1 MINDPRFLA
10 CWPFTLIQE
19 CPVPGQWNNMRNFSN
34 DAHDPGGET
43 MCGIIQREYDI
54 YRKSK
59 GLPLQDV
66 RHLTRDEGADI
77 YYNSYWLPE
86 CPKLPAGVD
95 LQFFDEAVNAGPGAA
110 TLILQKSLGIKAD
123 RVWGPK
129 TEAAVK
135 AITNSYAVI
144 SAFTGYRQAYYRA
157 LRGFQYFGKDWIRRA
172 VEIGAEAIKM
182 IPTEPTRAIAA
193 EPVEPGETS

>member
-1 MINDPRFLA
+1 MPTTNPRFLA

-19 CPVPGQWNNMRNFSN
+19 CPLPNDWSNPRNFSN

-86 CPKLPAGVD
+86 CPRLPSGLD
-95 LQFFDEAVNAGPGAA
+95 MQFFDEAVNAGPGAA
-110 TLILQKSLGIKAD
+110 TLILQRALGITAD
-123 RVWGPK
+123 RAWGPQ
-129 TEAAVK
+129 TDAAVK
-135 AITNSYAVI
+135 GITNVVSTI
-144 SAFTGYRQAYYRA
+144 NSFTSHRADYYRG
-157 LRGFQYFGKDWIRRA
+157 LRGFQYFGTDWIRRTQ
-172 VEIGAEAIKM
+172 EIGAEAVKM
-182 IPTEPTRAIAA
+182 ATP
-193 EPVEPGETS
+193 

>member
-1 MINDPRFLA
+1 MTNATTALADPRFAA

-19 CPVPGQWNNMRNFSN
+19 CPRPDDWSNHRNFSN

-86 CPKLPAGVD
+86 CPKLPPGLD
-95 LQFFDEAVNAGPGAA
+95 MQFFDEAVNAGPGAA
-110 TLILQKSLGIKAD
+110 TLILQRALVITAD
-123 RVWGPK
+123 RAWGSQ
-129 TEAAVK
+129 TDTAVK
-135 AITNSYAVI
+135 AITNPAAVI
-144 SAFTGYRQAYYRA
+144 GAFTAQRETYYRA
-157 LRGFQYFGKDWIRRA
+157 LRGFQYFGKDWIRRSQ
-172 VEIGAEAIKM
+172 EIGAEALKM
-182 IPTEPTRAIAA
+182 AA
-193 EPVEPGETS
+193 A

>member
-1 MINDPRFLA
+1 MAITDPRFLA

-19 CPVPGQWNNMRNFSN
+19 CPLPNDWSNMRNFSN

-86 CPKLPAGVD
+86 CPKLSPGLD

-110 TLILQKSLGIKAD
+110 TLILQRALGITAD
-123 RVWGPK
+123 RQWGSQ
-129 TEAAVK
+129 TDAAVK
-135 AITNSYAVI
+135 AITNTVSVI
-144 SAFTGYRQAYYRA
+144 NEFTSQRASYYRA
-157 LRGFQYFGKDWIRRA
+157 LRGFQYFGRDWIRRTQ
-172 VEIGAEAIKM
+172 EIGNEALKM
-182 IPTEPTRAIAA
+182 ASTGA
-193 EPVEPGETS
+193 

>member
-1 MINDPRFLA
+1 MNNDPRFLA

-19 CPVPGQWNNMRNFSN
+19 CPRPDDWSNPRNFSN

-59 GLPLQDV
+59 GLPFQDV

-86 CPKLPAGVD
+86 CPKLSPGLD

-110 TLILQKSLGIKAD
+110 TLILQRALGITGD
-123 RVWGPK
+123 RVWGPA
-129 TEAAVK
+129 TDAAVK
-135 AITNSYAVI
+135 VITNPVAVI
-144 SAFTGYRQAYYRA
+144 NAFTNNREAYYRA
-157 LRGFQYFGKDWIRRA
+157 LRGFQYFGTDWIRRSA
-172 VEIGAEAIKM
+172 EIGAEAIKM
-182 IPTEPTRAIAA
+182 AQA
-193 EPVEPGETS
+193 